1 MANSFI
7 LLLSINIMIMT
18 VTLQEIIKTL
28 TGQINAKDKKI
39 AEVPNSSVR

>member
-7 LLLSINIMIMT
+7 LLLSINIMT

-28 TGQINAKDKKI
+28 AGQINAKDKKI
-39 AEVPNSSVR
+39 AEVPNSCVR

>member
-7 LLLSINIMIMT
+7 LLLSINIMT

-28 TGQINAKDKKI
+28 TGQINAKDKKTV
-39 AEVPNSSVR
+39 EVPNSCVR